1 MKQETVKQ
9 KLDKLTEQV
18 LEVKK
23 IKVAIGANKKPIDE
37 KDVIIFHID
46 F

>member
-1 MKQETVKQ
+1 MKQETMIQ
-9 KLDKLTEQV
+9 KLNRLTEQV

-23 IKVAIGANKKPIDE
+23 IKVAIGAQKKPKDE
-37 KDVIIFHID
+37 EGIIIFHID